1 MHLHLDCQFGIAG
14 DMLLA
19 SLIDAGADQATIVD
33 TLRAIPLE
41 GFNLLVSRTER
52 GGVAA
57 NLLDVIDFTQTN
69 HSANS
74 GHGHHEGHGHGPGH
88 HHHGDA
94 PCPHHHDHHGPD
106 DADAP
111 RSNDPH
117 DQPDQ
122 PAGPRPGCC
131 GGKHHHHRDHA
142 GIDAPRS
149 NDPHDQPDDAAGRHH
164 GCCGGK
170 HHHPHPHEHHQAEA
184 PRSNDP
190 HDPAHTGHDHPHGDH
205 DAAGHHHHHDKG
217 GPHRHLSDLL
227 KLLESPVLSERVRER
242 AARVFRIVAEAEATV
257 HGRPVDRVHFHEISG
272 IDTAVDVIG
281 SCIAL
286 DLLDVDSISAAPPA
300 AGSGMLMCEHGIFP
314 VPAPATLEIFKSHN
328 IPWHSGGEGERTTPT
343 GAALLAGLV
352 QSFGDS
358 PEITVTRIGYGA
370 GHRVYSEAPNLLRA
384 IIGKPAEQRDEPGR
398 RESSKTIVAAVSPE
412 PSAELV
418 RIPPEDPRLPAQIA
432 AMLPGDVAD
441 GGERV
446 VEFRF
451 VVDDMTSESVGHLLE
466 RALAAGALEAYAT
479 PVTMKKSRPGHEV
492 TVLALTEMAPVV
504 ADVLWRESTTF
515 GMRVGER
522 SRLVLQREFRIVH
535 VLGHDIRI
543 KIGWREGVV
552 IRRQPEFEDCR
563 AASVATG
570 VPIVEVFRMAQE
582 AAQSDPL

>member
-33 TLRAIPLE
+33 TLRAIPLD

-52 GGVAA
+52 GGVSA
-57 NLLDVIDFTQTN
+57 NLLDVFDFTQTS
-69 HSANS
+69 HSANAGA
-74 GHGHHEGHGHGPGH
+74 GHPGCHGQG
-88 HHHGDA
+88 HHGDA
-94 PCPHHHDHHGPD
+94 PCPHRHEHHDH
-106 DADAP
+106 DAP

-117 DQPDQ
+117 DQAHQD
-122 PAGPRPGCC
+122 AG
-131 GGKHHHHRDHA
+131 A
-142 GIDAPRS
+142 G
-149 NDPHDQPDDAAGRHH
+149 H

-170 HHHPHPHEHHQAEA
+170 HHHPSEDGDADPRSNDPHDEPDGDGGRHKGCCGKHHKPPGHHHHGDA

-190 HDPAHTGHDHPHGDH
+190 HDPAMTDHDHDH
-205 DAAGHHHHHDKG
+205 AHEQDHTHHHHSHDGAGHHHHDKG
-217 GPHRHLSDLL
+217 GPHRHLSDLM
-227 KLLESPVLSERVRER
+227 KLLDSPVLSDRVRER

-257 HGRPVDRVHFHEISG
+257 HGRPVERVHFHEISG

-352 QSFGDS
+352 QTFGDS

-370 GHRVYSEAPNLLRA
+370 GHRVYEEAPNLLRA
-384 IIGKPAEQRDEPGR
+384 IIGKPAEPREASGR

-418 RIPPEDPRLPAQIA
+418 RIPPEDPRLPAPIA

-451 VVDDMTSESVGHLLE
+451 VVDDMTSETVGHLLE

-492 TVLALTEMAPVV
+492 TVLALTETAPVV

-522 SRLVLQREFRIVH
+522 SRLVLQREFRTVH
-535 VLGHDIRI
+535 VLGHDIHI

-563 AASVATG
+563 SAAVATG

-582 AAQSDPL
+582 AAQREPH